1 MATKFFYVR
10 KDPTET
16 MAFPVD
22 GIRNM
27 VPTDADSL
35 QINVEGSI
43 GAAGTA
49 SVKLTVTEGKMNEV
63 IKTICQSPR
72 SSRALLI
79 AIADKVTGDYIHSS
93 ITDVEVTT
101 A

>member
-10 KDPTET
+10 KDGTET

-22 GIRNM
+22 GIRSM
-27 VPTDADSL
+27 APTAADDL
-35 QINVEGSI
+35 QINVEGT
-43 GAAGTA
+43 GGGTA
-49 SVKLTVTEGKMNEV
+49 SVKLSVTQGKMDEV
-63 IKTICQSPR
+63 IKTIAQAQR
-72 SSRALLI
+72 ADRALLI
-79 AIADKVTGDYIHSS
+79 AIADKVTGKFIHSA